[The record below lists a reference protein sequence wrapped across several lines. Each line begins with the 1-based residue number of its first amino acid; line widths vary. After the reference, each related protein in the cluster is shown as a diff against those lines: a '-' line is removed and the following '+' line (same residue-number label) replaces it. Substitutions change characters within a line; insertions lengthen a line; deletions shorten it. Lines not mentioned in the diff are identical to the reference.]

1 MMKIKHIFGLFAM
14 MVLLVLSS
22 CQKFDDLE
30 PGSDALLP
38 TRAVYSDDETDDS
51 IPSLKGDTRAGDD
64 IEDGD
69 DDDDDVDNV
78 NDDDDE
84 EEDDEEQSLNGLP
97 Q

>member
-1 MMKIKHIFGLFAM
+1 MMKVKHIFGLFAM

-22 CQKFDDLE
+22 CQKLDDLE

-51 IPSLKGDTRAGDD
+51 RPSLKGDSRAGDD

-69 DDDDDVDNV
+69 DDGNV

-84 EEDDEEQSLNGLP
+84 EDDDEEQSLNGLP